1 MVCKR
6 LRSTAILFILI
17 AFLGALAHGM
27 ENNTAYTRDGVHFV
41 SKERM
46 EENILYEY
54 AKPGDYRET
63 QVPLDAV
70 VVGASVIPEWATEEE
85 AKETDE
91 LEQSSEDDK
100 NAPLSSGE
108 EGNYPYAALGLG
120 VLLIVGLVASFA
132 WINSRRRSGLRKFR
146 RR

>member
-1 MVCKR
+1 MVGKR
-6 LRSTAILFILI
+6 FRSSAILFILI

-54 AKPGDYRET
+54 AKPGDYREA
-63 QVPLDAV
+63 QVPLDTV

-85 AKETDE
+85 ANETDE
-91 LEQSSEDDK
+91 LEKSYEDDK
-100 NAPLSSGE
+100 NAPLSGGE

-132 WINSRRRSGLRKFR
+132 WINSRRRSGLRKIR